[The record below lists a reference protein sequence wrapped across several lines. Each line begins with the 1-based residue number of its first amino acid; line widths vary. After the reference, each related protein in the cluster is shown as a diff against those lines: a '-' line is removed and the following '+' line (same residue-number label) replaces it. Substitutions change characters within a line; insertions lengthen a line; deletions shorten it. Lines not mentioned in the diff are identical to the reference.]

1 MPIQFTCPHC
11 GAQTDVSDQYAGHTG
26 PCASCGKPIT
36 VPALPG
42 LHGHAPPPRR
52 SSGIPIVVVIVIV
65 LGVFLVC
72 GGVLAALLLPA
83 VGAAREAA
91 RRIQCSNNLRQFGLA
106 MHNYHA
112 QYDCFPPAYIADEN
126 GTPIHSWR
134 VLLLP
139 YLAESGLY
147 EMYDF
152 DEPWDGP
159 NNSALAPLIA
169 NIYQCPSDPNSQNG
183 TETNYVMIVG
193 PGTISDGTGS
203 TKIADITD
211 GTSNTIMLVEVTGSG
226 INWME
231 PRDLNADEIT
241 FEINDPF
248 APGIGSNHLG
258 VANVVLC
265 DGSVSSMSDGTDPE
279 TIRAM
284 TTIAGGEPVDP
295 LP

>member
-11 GAQTDVSDQYAGHTG
+11 GVQTNVSDQYAGHTG

-42 LHGHAPPPRR
+42 LRGHAPPPRR

-65 LGVFLVC
+65 LSVLLVC

-83 VGAAREAA
+83 VQAAREAA
-91 RRIQCSNNLRQFGLA
+91 RRAQCSNNLKQLGLA
-106 MHNYHA
+106 MHNYHDA
-112 QYDCFPPAYIADEN
+112 YKSFPPAYIADEN
-126 GTPIHSWR
+126 GTPMHSWR

-139 YLAESGLY
+139 YLEQSMLY

-169 NIYQCPSDPNSQNG
+169 RAYQCASDPNPG

-193 PGTISDGTGS
+193 PGTLSDGTG
-203 TKIADITD
+203 TNGFRDITD
-211 GTSNTIMLVEVTGSG
+211 GSSNTIMLVEVTGSG

-241 FEINDPF
+241 FEINDPLG
-248 APGIGSNHLG
+248 PGISSNHPG
-258 VANVVLC
+258 VANVLLC
-265 DGSVSSMSDGTDPE
+265 DGSVHSMYEGTDPE
-279 TIRAM
+279 TIKAM